1 MQTVTAAVSWKGL
14 SLRFVTSAPRTN
26 RGKQL
31 DLTARCS
38 GKSHRNARAQPGL
51 MQVPPRRW
59 KTLRLRLDFKLQT
72 VGLLKFRSASLSLLP
87 GTPSDFDAHVMWR
100 RQHTLHLGFTVCPT
114 YRPFNTV
121 GEKTGGKSDKLHGI
135 YVAGNYTD
143 TAKAKPW
150 HTHTHLPFVFRV
162 HHNGCDCR
170 NRMQMST
177 GVSRNVFSRRRAVGV
192 CAVGWQSF
200 ILRSLTWLM
209 EPERCIFLFRSASL
223 HSSITTFCHRS

>member
-1 MQTVTAAVSWKGL
+1 MQWKI
-14 SLRFVTSAPRTN
+14 T
-26 RGKQL
+26 Q
-31 DLTARCS
+31 
-38 GKSHRNARAQPGL
+38 NARAQPGL
-51 MQVPPRRW
+51 MQVLPRRW
-59 KTLRLRLDFKLQT
+59 KTLRLRLDFKLKA
-72 VGLLKFRSASLSLLP
+72 VGLLKLRSASLSLLP

-100 RQHTLHLGFTVCPT
+100 RQHALHLGFTVCPT

-121 GEKTGGKSDKLHGI
+121 GEKTGGKWDKLHGI

-192 CAVGWQSF
+192 RSGLTELYIMFIYLINGAWEVHFSF
-200 ILRSLTWLM
+200 PFRISSLKHNNLLPPVLNWF
-209 EPERCIFLFRSASL
+209 IIHNSAAINFRDK
-223 HSSITTFCHRS
+223 